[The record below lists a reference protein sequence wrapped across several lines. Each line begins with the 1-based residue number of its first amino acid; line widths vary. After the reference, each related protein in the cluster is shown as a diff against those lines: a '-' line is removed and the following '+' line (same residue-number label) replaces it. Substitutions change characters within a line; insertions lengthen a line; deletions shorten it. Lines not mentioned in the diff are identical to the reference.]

1 MFNDF
6 TDSSRDFSVAVWGAR
21 ILIGAVLGSAQAS
34 AVAAGAPGA
43 AVEASMLQLDLQ
55 NELIL
60 GAQLSP
66 LIAACMDDEAAGGWV
81 LPSKEQIE
89 ISDRA
94 QQRKQRARER
104 CSTAFSGV
112 DETDI
117 PRSTSEA
124 LRKGFAE
131 QLQARMALED
141 AKKHARGCITGQS
154 DSDGYQRCLQSNSAT
169 AFGEGTWPRWLALFV
184 RYRSAR

>member
-6 TDSSRDFSVAVWGAR
+6 TDSSRDFRVSAWVAR
-21 ILIGAVLGSAQAS
+21 ILIGAALGSAQV
-34 AVAAGAPGA
+34 AVVAGAPGA
-43 AVEASMLQLDLQ
+43 AVDASMLQLDLQ

-66 LIAACMDDEAAGGWV
+66 MMAACMDDEAAGGWV
-81 LPSKEQIE
+81 LPSKEQVE
-89 ISDRA
+89 ISERA
-94 QQRKQRARER
+94 QQRKQRASER

-117 PRSTSEA
+117 LRSTSEA

-131 QLQARMALED
+131 QLQARLALED
-141 AKKHARGCITGQS
+141 AKRHSRGCIAGQS
-154 DSDGYQRCLQSNSAT
+154 NPDGFKSCMHSNEAT
-169 AFGEGTWPRWLALFV
+169 TTDEGSWTRWLALFAW
-184 RYRSAR
+184 YRSVR